1 MWQQI
6 NTALSEATQR
16 ITEGLGRFLPG
27 LLAFILA
34 IVAAGILAWIVRWI
48 VQRALRGVNFDNR
61 MADWG
66 FSSLADWSPS
76 KSPTMLVGRAVSWVI
91 IILGVLIGLT
101 ALEANL
107 TSRLALELFD
117 YLPNVAAALLLL
129 ILGTLFARFLARGV
143 LITAVNMQ
151 IQAARLLSLGVK
163 WLILVLTFAMA
174 LDHLRIGGD
183 IVKLAF
189 SIMFGGIVLAL
200 ALAVGLGS
208 KEMVSRSLEK
218 QAQEKHDEEEET
230 FHHL

>member
-1 MWQQI
+1 MWQQMS
-6 NTALSEATQR
+6 NALTEAAQR
-16 ITEGLGRFLPG
+16 IADGIARFLPG
-27 LLAFILA
+27 LLALILA
-34 IVAAGILAWIVRWI
+34 VVAAGIAAWILRWV
-48 VQRALRGVNFDNR
+48 VQRALRGINFDAR
-61 MADWG
+61 LRDWG
-66 FSSLADWSPS
+66 FSSLADWSPG
-76 KSPTMLVGRAVSWVI
+76 KSPTLLVGRAVAWII
-91 IILGVLIGLT
+91 IILGVLVGLS

-107 TSRLALELFD
+107 TSRLALQLFD
-117 YLPNVAAALLLL
+117 YLPDVAAALLLL
-129 ILGTLFARFLARGV
+129 ILGTVFARFLARGV

-163 WLILVLTFAMA
+163 WLVLVLTFTMA

-189 SIMFGGIVLAL
+189 SILFGGIVLAL

-218 QAQEKHDEEEET
+218 QAQEKQEEEEET

>member
-6 NTALSEATQR
+6 NNALSEATQR
-16 ITEGLGRFLPG
+16 IAEGIGRFLPG
-27 LLAFILA
+27 LLALFLA

-48 VQRALRGVNFDNR
+48 VQRALRGVNFDHR

-66 FSSLADWSPS
+66 FSGLADWSPS
-76 KSPTMLVGRAVSWVI
+76 KSPTLLVGRAAAWVI
-91 IILGVLIGLT
+91 IILGVLVGLT

-163 WLILVLTFAMA
+163 WLILVLTFAMV

-189 SIMFGGIVLAL
+189 SIIFGGIVLAL

>member
-1 MWQQI
+1 MWQEI

-34 IVAAGILAWIVRWI
+34 ILAAGILAWFLRWI

-61 MADWG
+61 MSDWG

-76 KSPTMLVGRAVSWVI
+76 KSPTLLVGRAVSWII

-151 IQAARLLSLGVK
+151 IQAARLLSVGVK

-189 SIMFGGIVLAL
+189 SIIFGGIVLAL